1 MFDHAPTYVNRSQHT
16 SIRVDQQPHDAA
28 DAARLH
34 GEIKKIAEQ
43 EIIKA
48 VRVEG
53 NGFNSVLHI
62 NLDPVSYD
70 TMFRAIYD
78 LNGVRHTT
86 DYVHKKDWLGPE
98 LEVTEERIAAIRG
111 LIDKMATQI
120 AAEVLMPA
128 LKPHIDNR
136 TL

>member
-1 MFDHAPTYVNRSQHT
+1 MFNSTYAPTHHNTRIDV
-16 SIRVDQQPHDAA
+16 VQQPNDAA

-34 GEIKKIAEQ
+34 GEIKKTAEQ